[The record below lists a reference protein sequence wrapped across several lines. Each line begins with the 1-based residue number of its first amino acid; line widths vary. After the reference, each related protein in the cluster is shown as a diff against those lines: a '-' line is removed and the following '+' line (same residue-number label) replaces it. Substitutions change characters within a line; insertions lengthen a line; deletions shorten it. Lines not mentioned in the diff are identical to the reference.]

1 VLTVYFAVGLGLLLV
16 LGPRGI
22 AASAAPLRAAVAAG
36 SWPWAAGLVRLGA
49 VTACCGVL
57 LSSLAGIGRTTLAMA
72 RDGELPR
79 ALARVHPR
87 YAVPQR
93 AQAVVGAV
101 VVGLVAVTDIR
112 GAIGFSGFGVLGY
125 YAVAN
130 LAAWTLPA
138 PRRTGGRVIAAAGLV
153 GCSLPAVDLPAGSV
167 LAGLAVFGV
176 GLGLR
181 AVRRARGAFRAA
193 GRPPR

>member
-1 VLTVYFAVGLGLLLV
+1 
-16 LGPRGI
+16 
-22 AASAAPLRAAVAAG
+22 
-36 SWPWAAGLVRLGA
+36 
-49 VTACCGVL
+49 
-57 LSSLAGIGRTTLAMA
+57 MA

-79 ALARVHPR
+79 ALAQVHPR

-93 AQAVVGAV
+93 AQLVVGAV

-153 GCSLPAVDLPAGSV
+153 GCLLLAVDLPGRQCA
-167 LAGLAVFGV
+167 
-176 GLGLR
+176 
-181 AVRRARGAFRAA
+181 RRARRVRRRARAA
-193 GRPPR
+193 SGQICSRRRPRR